1 MNHMKKQVKQEKELR
16 RIKAE
21 LEDAQR
27 PIFFFDD
34 DPDGVSSFA
43 QFYKAKKAGRGVI
56 IKSSPQLKS
65 VYLRKVHEFGADKVF
80 VLDKPLISQNFIERL
95 EVPLVW
101 VDHHDSQ
108 KEWLSQFNRK
118 DILYYNPRDSFGH
131 NLPVSDV
138 AYRIFKKN
146 LWLAM
151 VGAIGDWTI
160 PDFASEFS
168 EKYPDLLNAKIT
180 EPSAALFGTELGR
193 LIKIIS
199 FMLKGNTKSINSA
212 IKVLLRIESP
222 YEILHQ
228 TTSQGNF
235 IYQKFTKIEDLYNH
249 HLEEAKEKAE
259 DKVLFYF
266 YEGNKFSFTKE
277 LSNELLYLFPDKLIL
292 VGRAS
297 RGLYRMSI
305 RASKVNLPPI
315 LLEALQ
321 GLSGNGGGHEH
332 ACGCHIKEDELEL
345 FLDRLRYLYLKALGS
360 SE

>member
-1 MNHMKKQVKQEKELR
+1 MDRQAEQEEELK
-16 RIKAE
+16 RIKEE
-21 LEDAQR
+21 LDDAKR

-43 QFYKAKKAGRGVI
+43 QFYRAKNTGRGVI

-65 VYLRKVHEFGADKVF
+65 VYLRKVYEFGADKVF

-108 KEWLSQFNRK
+108 KEWLKNFQKK
-118 DILYYNPRDSFGH
+118 DILYYNPRDSFGR
-131 NLPVSDV
+131 NLPVSDISF
-138 AYRIFKKN
+138 RIFKRD

-151 VGAIGDWTI
+151 MGAVGDWTI
-160 PDFASEFS
+160 PDFASDFS
-168 EKYPDLLNAKIT
+168 EKYPDLLDSDIK
-180 EPSAALFGTELGR
+180 EPSEALFGTELGH
-193 LIKIIS
+193 LVKIIS
-199 FMLKGNTKSINSA
+199 FMLKGNSKSINAA

-228 TTSQGNF
+228 TTSKGKF
-235 IYQKFTKIEDLYNH
+235 IHKKFAKIEDTYNK

-259 DKVLFYF
+259 DKLLFYF

-292 VGRAS
+292 VGRES
-297 RGLYRMSI
+297 RGIYRMSI
-305 RASKVNLPPI
+305 RASKVILPPI
-315 LLEALQ
+315 LLEAIQ
-321 GLSGNGGGHEH
+321 GLDGHGGGHEH
-332 ACGCHIKEDELEL
+332 ACGAHVKKEELEL
-345 FLDRLRYLYLKALGS
+345 FLDRLRHLYLEEVKK
-360 SE
+360 EPQ